1 MNENILETSKLT
13 IKLLDGKSI
22 SIRPLTLSER
32 KECLEK
38 FPVKLEDL
46 SKIKETEFIN
56 KYLDFQVDLI
66 HYIITRSVPNFTK
79 KDVEE
84 KLDTSLIS
92 QILTYTLKD
101 PFSDLMNW

>member
-22 SIRPLTLSER
+22 SIRPLTLAER

-46 SKIKETEFIN
+46 SKVQNSEFVN
-56 KYLDFQVDLI
+56 KYLEFQINLL

-84 KLDTSLIS
+84 KLDSSLIS
-92 QILTYTLKD
+92 QILNHTLKD
-101 PFSDLMNW
+101 PFTELLNW